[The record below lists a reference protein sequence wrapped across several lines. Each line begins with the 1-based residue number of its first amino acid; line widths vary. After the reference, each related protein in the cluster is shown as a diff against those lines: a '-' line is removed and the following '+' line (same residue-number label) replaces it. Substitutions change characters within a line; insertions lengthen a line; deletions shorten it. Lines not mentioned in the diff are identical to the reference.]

1 MLYSLTQNKTPV
13 KILNKFLTVLVIA
26 VLFVSCDNREKQTNP
41 ENSEKAQTENDSH
54 KQESEMKEAD
64 VRTVQL
70 EIKGMTCEIG
80 CAKLIQS
87 KLYKTDGV
95 TFAEVHFADSSGVV
109 TYDAN
114 RLSEED
120 LVQAVEKAGG
130 GDLYTVSS
138 IDQVTGETA
147 GDHSPESSD

>member
-1 MLYSLTQNKTPV
+1 M

-26 VLFVSCDNREKQTNP
+26 VLFVSCENRDKQTNP
-41 ENSEKAQTENDSH
+41 EKSEQDQTANESH
-54 KQESEMKEAD
+54 KQELQKKEAD

-87 KLYKTDGV
+87 KLYKTHGV
-95 TFAEVHFADSSGVV
+95 TFAEVHFTDSSGVV

-114 RLSEED
+114 RLTEKD
-120 LVQAVEKAGG
+120 LVEAVEQAGG

-138 IDQVTGETA
+138 IDQMTVQAEEA
-147 GDHSPESSD
+147 QSPDAAD